1 MVEDEFETQE
11 VKLAEETLEM
21 DLCCETQVQNIDDKT
36 EVDDFGCETQVL
48 NDVDCVEHPGTQLL
62 DVCDSE
68 DEGTNGAEPLCDNE
82 EPSVDELVRK
92 DGGISVSEENIL
104 GSSLGSHQAK
114 GLKEPLDPLSD
125 DQKKSG

>member
-21 DLCCETQVQNIDDKT
+21 DLC
-36 EVDDFGCETQVL
+36 CETQVL

-68 DEGTNGAEPLCDNE
+68 DEGTNGTEPLCDNE